1 MLTAKFADVAPQ
13 PRRHHFF
20 SVLEHR
26 NVEFAASGIV
36 YDQPLSSLRS
46 DGLVRRHRTYGFA
59 QCESHSLNRGQ
70 SDANAGERAGT
81 ARHRKQLDMMTTES
95 ALAQKPVDRREEF
108 LVARASSF
116 HRCSA

>member
-46 DGLVRRHRTYGFA
+46 DGLVRRHRTYRFA

-70 SDANAGERAGT
+70 SDANAGERAGIRKSINSMPIWSAT
-81 ARHRKQLDMMTTES
+81 SRAR
-95 ALAQKPVDRREEF
+95 
-108 LVARASSF
+108 SS
-116 HRCSA
+116 R